1 MAAAASIETAEEKR
15 PSRLGATAAERL
27 RIRDATPADAGAI
40 ARIAHAALP
49 ATYRSRVDEALFVAM
64 LGQLYSHDALSECIT
79 LCSQAPGA
87 HFLVAESDGEAVG
100 YLHFDSFGPRPE
112 LHRLYTHPALTGR
125 GIGAR
130 LLDELETRLP
140 AGTTYMLLVVESNR
154 GAVRFYE
161 RRGFRVEERLTDGL
175 ATYREHM
182 GVGLPD
188 RCAPVALLVMSR
200 TVQGPATSRRQSRRR
215 EEERTIN
222 LYIQSG
228 PVRNRNFEPS
238 GDGALRYLRSWLSAD
253 GEREHVLVESL
264 EGAPVA
270 QEPDTETVELFG
282 SRERWMAPTARVG

>member
-15 PSRLGATAAERL
+15 PSRVGETAAERL
-27 RIRDATPADAGAI
+27 TIRDATPADAEAI

-49 ATYRSRVDEALFVAM
+49 ATYGSRVDEAVFVAM
-64 LGQLYSHDALSECIT
+64 LEQLYSHHALTECIT
-79 LCSQAPGA
+79 VCSRAPGA
-87 HFLVAESDGEAVG
+87 HFLVAEDHGEVAG

-130 LLDELETRLP
+130 LLDELETRM
-140 AGTTYMLLVVESNR
+140 AVGTPYMLLVVESNR

-161 RRGFRVEERLTDGL
+161 RRGFGVEERLTDGL

-188 RCAPVALLVMSR
+188 RCAPVTLLVMSR
-200 TVQGPATSRRQSRRR
+200 TVQGPGTSRRRSQRR
-215 EEERTIN
+215 EEERTMD

-238 GDGALRYLRSWLSAD
+238 GDGALRYLRSWLSSD
-253 GEREHVLVESL
+253 GEREHALVESV

-282 SRERWMAPTARVG
+282 SRERWMAPTTRVG